1 MQVHQSSS
9 PPLRALPF
17 DLVEEL
23 HRASD
28 IAALERVLS
37 RNAPTGFRGDRQG
50 RTAARERDAHVQ
62 QRDDRV
68 LVGLVLLLHV
78 LAEELF
84 ERLLDLRLFRK
95 GVRGLLL
102 GSDELARSGAV
113 RRRLLSLRRRLRAL
127 DLVQGRRGRRSLA
140 LLQAARRG

>member
-1 MQVHQSSS
+1 M
-9 PPLRALPF
+9 
-17 DLVEEL
+17 
-23 HRASD
+23 
-28 IAALERVLS
+28 
-37 RNAPTGFRGDRQG
+37 
-50 RTAARERDAHVQ
+50 Q

-102 GSDELARSGAV
+102 GSDELARSRAV
-113 RRRLLSLRRRLRAL
+113 RRLLLPLRRRLRAL